1 LGRRRKS
8 GRSVNG
14 VLLLNKPIGL
24 TSNKVL
30 QKVRWLFDANR
41 AGHTGALDPLAS
53 GVLPLCFGE
62 ATKFSQYL
70 LDSDKYYR
78 STYTLGI
85 STTTGDSEGEVIS
98 QQDASNITL
107 QQVQDKIQ
115 DFQGEIDQVPSM
127 YSALKHNGQP
137 LYKLARQGIEID
149 RPARQ
154 ITIFDYQIT
163 DFRPGTN
170 AKVDVEVHCSK
181 GTYIRTL
188 AEDLGASLGCG
199 AHVSALH
206 RFRAGPF
213 DEQQAISLEELE
225 KLREQGSVEQL
236 DQLLKPV
243 DTPVSNYPAVEFDQ
257 IMAGF
262 FQLGQ
267 EISSNKA
274 FHQGQEGDIVR
285 VFREGGTFL
294 GIGTV
299 TEDGKI
305 APKRLIVE
313 DA

>member
-1 LGRRRKS
+1 MGRRRKS

-14 VLLLNKPIGL
+14 VLLLNKPIGF

-78 STYTLGI
+78 STYTFGV
-85 STTTGDSEGEVIS
+85 TTATGDSEGDIIS
-98 QQDASNITL
+98 QQDASKLTK
-107 QQVQDKIQ
+107 QQIEEEIKN
-115 DFQGEIDQVPSM
+115 FQGDIDQVPSM

-154 ITIFDYQIT
+154 ITIFNYKII
-163 DFRPGTN
+163 DFRSGVHPQ
-170 AKVDVEVHCSK
+170 VDVEVHCSK

-188 AEDLGASLGCG
+188 AEDLGATLGCG

-206 RFRAGPF
+206 RFKAGPF
-213 DEQQAISLEELE
+213 DEQQTITLDELE
-225 KLREQGSVEQL
+225 KLRDQGGSEQL
-236 DQLLKPV
+236 DQLLKPI
-243 DTPVSNYPAVEFDQ
+243 DTPVKDYPAVEIDQ
-257 IMAGF
+257 TMAGY

-267 EISSNKA
+267 SITLNKA
-274 FHQGQEGDIVR
+274 FRQGQEGDIVR
-285 VFREGGTFL
+285 VFREDGAFL

-313 DA
+313 NA

>member
-1 LGRRRKS
+1 MGRRRKS

-30 QKVRWLFDANR
+30 QKVRWLYDANR

-70 LDSDKYYR
+70 LESDKYYR

-85 STTTGDSEGEVIS
+85 STATGDSEGEIIS
-98 QQDASNITL
+98 QQDASKIT
-107 QQVQDKIQ
+107 QQEVEEKIT
-115 DFQGEIDQVPSM
+115 DFQGEIDQIPSM
-127 YSALKHNGQP
+127 YSALKHKGQP
-137 LYKLARQGIEID
+137 LYKLARQGIEVD

-154 ITIFDYQIT
+154 ITIFDYRII
-163 DFRPGTN
+163 DFRAGVNPE
-170 AKVDVEVHCSK
+170 VDVEVHCSK
-181 GTYIRTL
+181 GTYIRSL
-188 AEDLGASLGCG
+188 AEDLGVALGCG

-206 RFRAGPF
+206 RFKAGPF
-213 DEQQAISLEELE
+213 DESQTVSLSELE
-225 KLREQGSVEQL
+225 KLKEAGSVEQL

-243 DTPVSNYPAVEFDQ
+243 DTTVSDYPAVEFDQ
-257 IMAGF
+257 ITAGY

-267 EISSNKA
+267 AIISNKA
-274 FHQGQEGDIVR
+274 FRQGQEGDIVR
-285 VFREGGTFL
+285 VFRTGGTFL
-294 GIGTV
+294 GIGMV
-299 TEDGKI
+299 TEDGKV

>member
-1 LGRRRKS
+1 MGRRRKS

-30 QKVRWLFDANR
+30 QKVRWIFDANR

-85 STTTGDSEGEVIS
+85 KTETGDSEGTIVC
-98 QQDASNITL
+98 QQDASHITR
-107 QQVQDKIQ
+107 QQIEKEIHNFVGD
-115 DFQGEIDQVPSM
+115 IDQVPSM

-137 LYKLARQGIEID
+137 LYKLARQGIEVD
-149 RPARQ
+149 RPARR
-154 ITIFDYQIT
+154 ITITEYKIT
-163 DFRPGTN
+163 DFRPGPN
-170 AKVDVEVHCSK
+170 PQVDVQVHCSK
-181 GTYIRTL
+181 GTYIRSL
-188 AEDLGASLGCG
+188 SEDLGEALGCG

-206 RFRAGPF
+206 RYKAGPF
-213 DEQQAISLEELE
+213 DEQQTVSLEALE
-225 KLREQGSVEQL
+225 ALKEQNEIDQL
-236 DQLLKPV
+236 DRLLMPV
-243 DTPVSNYPAVEFDQ
+243 DTAVSDRPIIEINQ
-257 IMAGF
+257 IMAGY

-267 EISSNKA
+267 EISVNKVFKQA
-274 FHQGQEGDIVR
+274 QEGDIVR
-285 VFREGGTFL
+285 VFREGGDFL

-299 TEDGKI
+299 TKDGKI

>member
-78 STYTLGI
+78 STYTLGV
-85 STTTGDSEGEVIS
+85 STATGDSEGEIIS

-154 ITIFDYQIT
+154 ITIFDYQII
-163 DFRPGTN
+163 DFRPGPN
-170 AKVDVEVHCSK
+170 AEVDVEVHCSK

-188 AEDLGASLGCG
+188 AEDLGSALGCG

-213 DEQQAISLEELE
+213 DEQQTISLKELE
-225 KLREQGSVEQL
+225 KLKEQGSVEEL

-257 IMAGF
+257 IMAGY

-267 EISSNKA
+267 EISANKA

-299 TEDGKI
+299 TEDGKV